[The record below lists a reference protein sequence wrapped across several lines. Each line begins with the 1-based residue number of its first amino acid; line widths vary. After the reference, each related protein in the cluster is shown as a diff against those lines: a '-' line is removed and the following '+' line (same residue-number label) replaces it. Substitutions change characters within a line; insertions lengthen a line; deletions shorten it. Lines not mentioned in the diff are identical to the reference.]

1 MGMVS
6 RFAKKKA
13 KEEAKAEAARL
24 LEEVRDEFFRK
35 MEGLWLYTLHDKRG
49 YGKKKLEQTYWDVIE
64 TYIKI
69 TAKYNGMLD
78 DDDMEWFAMEKH
90 LRDIGVDLK
99 ELQAEA
105 DRRYPEGAKAVV
117 RKERNNAE
125 NI

>member
-13 KEEAKAEAARL
+13 KKEAKAEAARL
-24 LEEVRDEFFRK
+24 LEEANDAYCRK
-35 MEGLWLYTLHDKRG
+35 MDGLWLYTLHTVFG
-49 YGKKKLEQTYWDVIE
+49 FGKDRLTRLYWAMIE
-64 TYIKI
+64 NYIKI

-78 DDDMEWFAMEKH
+78 DDDMEWYAMERH
-90 LRDIGVDLK
+90 LKDIGFDLK
-99 ELQAEA
+99 EMQAEA

-125 NI
+125 N